1 MPVSAL
7 GNVTV
12 TEKRYGLRNHNRHT
26 KMSQESNKQR
36 KDIHTVSMLVANKP
50 GVLVRCA
57 QVFARRGFN
66 IDALVV
72 SASVNP
78 KFSRMT
84 ITATG
89 DPGTLEQIV
98 KQTAKLIDVIH
109 CSEHTRTDSIDRE
122 YALIKVKSGSPAQK
136 AAIRKLLK
144 TRAHVLD
151 ESNGATI
158 IGQTGTTEELDSLE
172 EVLKKFGIIEMVRS
186 GKLVMAQG
194 KEPT

>member
-1 MPVSAL
+1 MIQKSD
-7 GNVTV
+7 
-12 TEKRYGLRNHNRHT
+12 K
-26 KMSQESNKQR
+26 R

-98 KQTAKLIDVIH
+98 KQTSKLIDVIH

-122 YALIKVKSGSPAQK
+122 YALIKVKSGFPSSSPQGAFGRREPAGQK

-144 TRAHVLD
+144 TSAHVLD

-172 EVLKKFGIIEMVRS
+172 EALKKFGIIEMVRS
-186 GKLVMAQG
+186 GKLVMAKG

>member
-1 MPVSAL
+1 MIQKSD
-7 GNVTV
+7 
-12 TEKRYGLRNHNRHT
+12 K
-26 KMSQESNKQR
+26 R

-84 ITATG
+84 ITASG
-89 DPGTLEQIV
+89 DPGTLDQIV

-122 YALIKVKSGSPAQK
+122 YALIKVKSGSSSQK

-172 EVLKKFGIIEMVRS
+172 EALKKFRIIEMVRS
-186 GKLVMAQG
+186 GKLVMAKG

>member
-1 MPVSAL
+1 MTKES
-7 GNVTV
+7 
-12 TEKRYGLRNHNRHT
+12 EK
-26 KMSQESNKQR
+26 R

-57 QVFARRGFN
+57 QVFARRAYN

-72 SASVNP
+72 SPSVNP

-84 ITATG
+84 ITASG
-89 DPGTLEQIV
+89 DPGTLDQIV

-109 CSEHTRTDSIDRE
+109 CGEHTRKDAIDRE
-122 YALIKVKSGSPAQK
+122 YALIKVKGGSSSQK

-144 TRAHVLD
+144 SRAHVLD
-151 ESNGATI
+151 ESNGAII
-158 IGQTGTTEELDSLE
+158 IGQTGTTEELDALE
-172 EVLKKFGIIEMVRS
+172 EKLKKFGIVEMVRS
-186 GKLVMAQG
+186 GKLVMAKG

>member
-1 MPVSAL
+1 
-7 GNVTV
+7 
-12 TEKRYGLRNHNRHT
+12 
-26 KMSQESNKQR
+26 MSDKNNNKR

-172 EVLKKFGIIEMVRS
+172 EALKKFGIIEMVRS
-186 GKLVMAQG
+186 GKLVMAKG

>member
-1 MPVSAL
+1 MTQKS
-7 GNVTV
+7 
-12 TEKRYGLRNHNRHT
+12 EK
-26 KMSQESNKQR
+26 R

-72 SASVNP
+72 CASVNP

-122 YALIKVKSGSPAQK
+122 YALLKIKGTSPAQK
-136 AAIRKLLK
+136 TAVRKLIK
-144 TRAHVLD
+144 NRAHTID
-151 ESNGATI
+151 ESNGAII
-158 IGQTGTTEELDSLE
+158 IGQIGTTEELDALE
-172 EVLKKFGIIEMVRS
+172 EQLKRFGIIEMVRS
-186 GKLVMAQG
+186 GKLVMAKG
-194 KEPT
+194 KEST